1 MGKKTTT
8 MKKLLLAIP
17 CFNEE
22 ENIASIYDR
31 ITTDIDF
38 QALSLEHE
46 ILFINDGS
54 RDRTLDEFKQL
65 VADHDDVSYI
75 SLSRNYGK
83 ETAMVAA
90 FDYFHHDA
98 LVMMDADLQHPPVLV
113 NEMVKLWDLGYDD
126 VYAKR
131 NKREGESWFKIK
143 TSKWFYG
150 LLGKM
155 SKTPVTPDAGDFR
168 LLDKKV
174 VVALR
179 SLRESQ
185 RYTKG
190 LYNVVGFKK
199 VAIEFDAAP
208 RLHGK
213 SKWSLRSLVNLALE
227 GITSYTTAPL
237 RLSTFLGFII
247 SGFAFMYMVYVL
259 IKTLIVGPDQSGFP
273 TIVVLVLFLGG
284 CILISNGILGEY
296 LARVF
301 MEVKNRPLYFV
312 EEEHVRKVIKP
323 KSKGV

>member
-1 MGKKTTT
+1 

-22 ENIASIYDR
+22 ENVESIYDR
-31 ITTDIDF
+31 IVSDIKF
-38 QALSLEHE
+38 HELGLEHE
-46 ILFINDGS
+46 ILFIDDGS
-54 RDRTLDEFKQL
+54 KDHTVEVFKKL
-65 VADHDDVSYI
+65 AAEHEDVSYI

-83 ETAMVAA
+83 ETAMVVA

-98 LVMMDADLQHPPVLV
+98 LIIMDADLQHPPVLV
-113 NEMVKLWDLGYDD
+113 NDMVKLWQMGYED

-143 TSKWFYG
+143 TSQWFYKV
-150 LLGKM
+150 LGKL

-174 VVALR
+174 VAALR
-179 SLRESQ
+179 SMRESQ

-199 VAIEFDAAP
+199 VAIDFDAAP

-213 SKWSLRSLVNLALE
+213 SKWSFRSLMNLALE

-237 RLSTFLGFII
+237 RISTILGFVV
-247 SGFAFMYMVYVL
+247 SGFAFVYMIYVL
-259 IKTLIVGPDQSGFP
+259 VKTLLTGVTQSGFP
-273 TIVVLVLFLGG
+273 TIVILVLFLGG

-301 MEVKNRPLYFV
+301 LEVKNRPLYFI
-312 EEEHVRKVIKP
+312 EDEKVHDDDK
-323 KSKGV
+323 KSPR

>member
-1 MGKKTTT
+1 MKT
-8 MKKLLLAIP
+8 LLLAIP

-22 ENIASIYDR
+22 DNVESVYEHIVS
-31 ITTDIDF
+31 DINF
-38 QALSLEHE
+38 QQLGLEHE
-46 ILFINDGS
+46 ILFIDDGS
-54 RDRTLDEFKQL
+54 KDHTLDIFKKMAAQ
-65 VADHDDVSYI
+65 HDDVSYI

-83 ETAMVAA
+83 ETAMVVA

-98 LVMMDADLQHPPVLV
+98 LIVMDADLQHPPVLV
-113 NEMVKLWDLGYDD
+113 NDMVKLWQMGYED

-143 TSKWFYG
+143 TSQWFYK

-155 SKTPVTPDAGDFR
+155 SKTPVIPDAGDFR

-174 VVALR
+174 VIALR
-179 SLRESQ
+179 SMRESQ

-190 LYNVVGFKK
+190 LYNEVGFKK
-199 VAIEFDAAP
+199 VAIDFDAAP

-213 SKWSLRSLVNLALE
+213 SKWSFRSLLNLALE

-237 RLSTFLGFII
+237 RISTFLGFIV
-247 SGFAFMYMVYVL
+247 SGFAFIYMIYVL
-259 IKTLIVGPDQSGFP
+259 LKTLLTGVTQSGFP
-273 TIVVLVLFLGG
+273 TIVILILFLGG

-301 MEVKNRPLYFV
+301 LEVKNRPLYFIEDKKVHSV
-312 EEEHVRKVIKP
+312 EQ
-323 KSKGV
+323 KSDK